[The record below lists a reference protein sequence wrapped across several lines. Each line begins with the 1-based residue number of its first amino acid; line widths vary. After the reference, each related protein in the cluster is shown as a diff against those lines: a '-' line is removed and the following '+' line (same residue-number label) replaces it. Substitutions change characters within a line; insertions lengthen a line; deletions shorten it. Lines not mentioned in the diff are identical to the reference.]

1 MSVNITEESLQKSLD
16 AAEKRLE
23 DLEKRYNTAIDGY
36 QYCLSKDIDVE
47 KANIELLKEKIEE
60 IRHDK
65 VESLKEFDKIN
76 YIKNNYDKVF
86 CSLNN
91 FESFVIMALHALHL
105 ENMTILEHLIQDE
118 QSANSMIKMYDK
130 MFYEQVRTD
139 LGIKI

>member
-1 MSVNITEESLQKSLD
+1 MSYNITEESLQKALD

>member
-16 AAEKRLE
+16 AAKKRLE
-23 DLEKRYNTAIDGY
+23 DLEKRHHTAIDGY
-36 QYCLSKDIDVE
+36 QDCLSKDIDVE

-60 IRHDK
+60 IRQDK
-65 VESLKEFDKIN
+65 VESLREFDKIN

-118 QSANSMIKMYDK
+118 QSANSMIKMYNK